1 MSHSQCTLP
10 SALRLTLSPSTA
22 LLTLSKCN
30 MGILSQFGY
39 PLPQTAEKGMDK
51 LSIVPDIEDPSI
63 AY

>member
-1 MSHSQCTLP
+1 
-10 SALRLTLSPSTA
+10 
-22 LLTLSKCN
+22 

-39 PLPQTAEKGMDK
+39 PLPQTADKGMDK